1 MSQPSQETGDTVQA
15 RVEALTAVA
24 KKLNGDGNEVQALEA
39 YKTASELMLGAPW
52 LQHRTAELARKLRQP
67 EVASLHYRRAAAAFI
82 RAGFPKRALAPL
94 RTARQMSA
102 LLLPGDPSLFITT
115 TLELANV
122 QRGLGCAADALHVLS
137 NANQAL
143 RAAGC
148 TERLPYDAEFAR
160 DSSRPPQSG
169 VKSNVPGP
177 IEGDLVARLE
187 DAAKR

>member
-1 MSQPSQETGDTVQA
+1 VSQASQKTSDTVQA
-15 RVEALTAVA
+15 QVEALTAVA
-24 KKLNGDGNEVQALEA
+24 KKLNGDGNEAQALEA

-94 RTARQMSA
+94 RTARQVSA
-102 LLLPGDPSLFITT
+102 SLLPNDPSSFITA

-122 QRGLGCAADALHVLS
+122 QRGLGCAADALLVLAS
-137 NANQAL
+137 ANQAL

-148 TERLPYDAEFAR
+148 TERVPYDAELTR
-160 DSSRPPQSG
+160 NSSRPPPSG
-169 VKSNVPGP
+169 VTSSVPVP
-177 IEGDLVARLE
+177 FARDLTRLD
-187 DAAKR
+187 DAVKP